1 MITKEIDNTTHQ
13 YYKSL
18 EEVKIRIKKVELP
31 LNWIVDVSEDVMTPS
46 EYVDLFTV
54 PKVWIKIDDSLACT
68 IQIFE
73 WLCLRIMSCIK
84 PVKDQ
89 LKHKIGKFTYHV
101 IPKTRNNQAEDELFS
116 INPF

>member
-18 EEVKIRIKKVELP
+18 EEVKIRIKKLELP

-54 PKVWIKIDDSLACT
+54 PKVSINIDDSLVCT

-73 WLCLRIMSCIK
+73 
-84 PVKDQ
+84 
-89 LKHKIGKFTYHV
+89 
-101 IPKTRNNQAEDELFS
+101 
-116 INPF
+116 

>member
-18 EEVKIRIKKVELP
+18 EEVKIRIKKQELP

-54 PKVWIKIDDSLACT
+54 PNV
-68 IQIFE
+68 
-73 WLCLRIMSCIK
+73 
-84 PVKDQ
+84 
-89 LKHKIGKFTYHV
+89 
-101 IPKTRNNQAEDELFS
+101 
-116 INPF
+116 

>member
-1 MITKEIDNTTHQ
+1 MSIPRVKQKMITKEIDNTTHQ

-18 EEVKIRIKKVELP
+18 EEVKIRIKKLELP

-54 PKVWIKIDDSLACT
+54 PKVSINIDDSLVCT

-73 WLCLRIMSCIK
+73 
-84 PVKDQ
+84 
-89 LKHKIGKFTYHV
+89 
-101 IPKTRNNQAEDELFS
+101 
-116 INPF
+116 